1 MKKILCAVLALAA
14 MASCSKEYIVAEN
27 KQAIGFGEAFVD
39 NGTRADYS
47 TDKTVSQFLVY
58 GTVQGKYAENAPI
71 AYIFDGDEVSNKK
84 NGVTVG
90 YGDVWFCDN
99 TQYWVP
105 NAKYNFT
112 AVVDGALTNNHTQ
125 IEFTVADGE
134 GNLDL
139 LYATAEASVD
149 NNGKVTGTGLTADN
163 GLVKF
168 QFAHLL
174 SKLQFAA
181 PTHVFGS
188 GYTVKVTEIKVAN
201 VVDKGVYTVDG
212 GTWARDTN
220 ATENGIELDFCDA
233 VDTFKSRQILP
244 LNQALTVTINYE
256 VHFGTTKI
264 SEVTKTGTIPAQDYD
279 KGFVYVITPNITANQ
294 IKFTVTGVDGWDDD
308 IDNDGDS
315 DTGITL

>member
-1 MKKILCAVLALAA
+1 MKKIFCAVLALAA

-47 TDKTVSQFLVY
+47 TDKEVSQFLVY
-58 GTVQGKYAENAPI
+58 GTVQGTFDGSTPV
-71 AYIFDGDEVSNKK
+71 YIFDGDEVYNEK

-105 NAKYNFT
+105 NANYNFT
-112 AVVDGALTNNHTQ
+112 AVVDGELTADHSKIN
-125 IEFTVADGE
+125 FTVADGE

-139 LYATAEASVD
+139 LYATAAASVAED
-149 NNGKVTGTGLTADN
+149 GTVTGTGLTATN

-212 GTWARDTN
+212 GTWAK
-220 ATENGIELDFCDA
+220 ATDATVNGIELDFCDA

-264 SEVTKTGTIPAQDYD
+264 SEVSKTGTIPAQDYD

-294 IKFTVTGVDGWDDD
+294 IKFTVDSVEGFNDPAVEVDVE
-308 IDNDGDS
+308 
-315 DTGITL
+315 